1 MFATPG
7 IMTTSTHRHSFEKTT
22 KLSITSAILEW
33 NFKYYQNLYY
43 QKVQRGSS
51 NLPLQ
56 GLFSGYYVILT
67 LYELSKWVIDVI
79 MKWQKNRNL

>member
-51 NLPLQ
+51 NFTIAGIIF
-56 GLFSGYYVILT
+56 GLL
-67 LYELSKWVIDVI
+67 
-79 MKWQKNRNL
+79 RNPNTVRIE